1 MLIHYLVKQQQK
13 RLNLLI
19 EQSKLQQEIL
29 LLRQQQLKEHSLVFI
44 TSAPGLILSFSL
56 GCLFQLRHNKAIKTM
71 RTLVGFR
78 WIRMLFA
85 S

>member
-1 MLIHYLVKQQQK
+1 MLIHYLVKKQQK

-19 EQSKLQQEIL
+19 EQSKLQQEML
-29 LLRQQQLKEHSLVFI
+29 LLRQQQLKEHSLAFI
-44 TSAPGLILSFSL
+44 TSAPGLILSFSI

-78 WIRMLFA
+78 WIRMIFA
-85 S
+85 A

>member
-29 LLRQQQLKEHSLVFI
+29 LLRQQQLKEHSLAFI

-56 GCLFQLRHNKAIKTM
+56 GCVFQLRHNKAIKTM